1 MDISILVCRKVIERN
16 QLIMANTIDFLV
28 IIAEETKREGKLIYN
43 NKLHFQIDLVMALPK
58 EILVVRMMI
67 FNVMRL
73 YL

>member
-1 MDISILVCRKVIERN
+1 
-16 QLIMANTIDFLV
+16 MANTINFLV

-58 EILVVRMMI
+58 DILVVRMMI